1 MSDQPL
7 AVIIEDDQDL
17 SFIFAEAL
25 RAAGFKAEVRRD
37 GKGAIECL
45 EELRPK
51 VVVLDLHLPHVAGT
65 EILKQI
71 RASETLQ
78 HTRVVITTADARM
91 AEQADKLGDF
101 VLIKPISFSL
111 LRDLASRLSKDQ
123 PGGRTLTSRE

>member
-17 SFIFAEAL
+17 SYIFAEAL

-37 GKGAIECL
+37 GKGAMACL

-51 VVVLDLHLPHVAGT
+51 VVILDLHLPHVAGT
-65 EILKQI
+65 EILKQV
-71 RASETLQ
+71 RASDQL
-78 HTRVVITTADARM
+78 HNTRVVITTADARL
-91 AEQADKLGDF
+91 AEETERLADF

-111 LRDLASRLSKDQ
+111 LRDLASRLSRDT
-123 PGGRTLTSRE
+123 PGARSVSRLD